1 MSILQLTDERLLS
14 VEEVVSNFKK
24 LPDAVIKAKSDEML
38 FDYFCKL
45 QLEQMKYQRIFEL
58 YVGKTGKYLIQYNSN
73 ELTQKGMEKHLIS
86 LTEGINKKAYT
97 IVRNVS

>member
-1 MSILQLTDERLLS
+1 MSILQLNDERLLS

-24 LPDAVIKAKSDEML
+24 LPDTAIGAKSDEMI

-58 YVGKTGKYLIQYNSN
+58 YVGKTGEYLIQYNSN